1 MINPQNRNLSELNTR
16 FFRSFDRLPHRVSHI
31 NFNLYHY
38 AGNNPVKYLDPDGR
52 YPGVSLNLVP
62 SGDPNG
68 SDTEKRDYDLN
79 QKFKDVSTYW
89 GTMTVAIHGN
99 EKGVYINHAP
109 FDENKLA
116 AMIKNHPRYEEA
128 KKEAKQKGRKMEI
141 ILLSCNTGKKPDNGE
156 LPVGQKLANAL
167 ADEDVIVRAPDK
179 EVIPCKLDSLSPGY
193 ELSST
198 GVIKS
203 GQKQEPRIFKK
214 FEYKKTVED

>member
-1 MINPQNRNLSELNTR
+1 M
-16 FFRSFDRLPHRVSHI
+16 
-31 NFNLYHY
+31 
-38 AGNNPVKYLDPDGR
+38 KYLNPDGR
-52 YPGVSLNLVP
+52 YSEVSLNLVP

-89 GTMTVAIHGN
+89 GTMTVAI
-99 EKGVYINHAP
+99 
-109 FDENKLA
+109 
-116 AMIKNHPRYEEA
+116 
-128 KKEAKQKGRKMEI
+128 
-141 ILLSCNTGKKPDNGE
+141 
-156 LPVGQKLANAL
+156 
-167 ADEDVIVRAPDK
+167 PDK

-214 FEYKKTVED
+214 FEYKKI